1 MRLGLRLPILPGE
14 TLPSFVSA
22 LAAKNGSCHAQD
34 FSQDMGLSWRRILQ
48 LDPDTVWDLSEL
60 TGIAVPDLVA
70 HSFAPVG
77 DGFFRFRDH
86 ELPLSSLDR
95 SALRYCPV
103 CLADDSDRHGRGYGR
118 ALWQIDPLR
127 VCPDHGTLLDV
138 LPAPTY
144 PRCPHDFA
152 GRLGALGA
160 PGPVN
165 QPEEFGH
172 DATDFIRYIR
182 ARLCQDTN
190 RTGLTLL
197 DRLPV
202 DVAARLCENLGILVT
217 SGPDPRPQ
225 ALSGRERATAGGCGF
240 AICAQG
246 SDALSAAYDT
256 VRRRSTSDRGGFY
269 SDFGFFA
276 RWLQRLSHPDRYRPV
291 LDHFR
296 TFVFD
301 NYPLSPGQQVL
312 GETSTERRWFT
323 WSELGRAYGLSTGR
337 ITRFQHAAGIEGDA
351 LRRVAP
357 DAYHAELT
365 ALSSGL
371 DRKAAARRLD
381 VHPSAV
387 DGLAEVG
394 LLRHGIALPGLDKL
408 FLPHD
413 VDAFFSAVSVHAQVV
428 DTAPKGSFPIRLVCN
443 KAKVT
448 SGDLLRAQIA
458 GRLRKTCRL
467 RDPDGMPGLLFDL
480 SEVLDLFEGKPLT
493 GLTRADL
500 KARLHVNSSTVS
512 LLLKEGMIMSREVRH
527 PRSRQPLT
535 LVEPADLSRFL
546 SKHLPLGL
554 IAHQLGTQAKHV
566 AARLD
571 KATVRPI
578 PLPDHCS
585 KIYLRDAVIPVISI

>member
-14 TLPSFVSA
+14 TLPSFVSH

-202 DVAARLCENLGILVT
+202 DVAARLCENLG
-217 SGPDPRPQ
+217 
-225 ALSGRERATAGGCGF
+225 LS
-240 AICAQG
+240 
-246 SDALSAAYDT
+246 
-256 VRRRSTSDRGGFY
+256 
-269 SDFGFFA
+269 
-276 RWLQRLSHPDRYRPV
+276 
-291 LDHFR
+291 
-296 TFVFD
+296 
-301 NYPLSPGQQVL
+301 
-312 GETSTERRWFT
+312 
-323 WSELGRAYGLSTGR
+323 
-337 ITRFQHAAGIEGDA
+337 
-351 LRRVAP
+351 
-357 DAYHAELT
+357 
-365 ALSSGL
+365 
-371 DRKAAARRLD
+371 
-381 VHPSAV
+381 
-387 DGLAEVG
+387 
-394 LLRHGIALPGLDKL
+394 
-408 FLPHD
+408 
-413 VDAFFSAVSVHAQVV
+413 
-428 DTAPKGSFPIRLVCN
+428 
-443 KAKVT
+443 
-448 SGDLLRAQIA
+448 
-458 GRLRKTCRL
+458 
-467 RDPDGMPGLLFDL
+467 
-480 SEVLDLFEGKPLT
+480 
-493 GLTRADL
+493 
-500 KARLHVNSSTVS
+500 
-512 LLLKEGMIMSREVRH
+512 
-527 PRSRQPLT
+527 
-535 LVEPADLSRFL
+535 
-546 SKHLPLGL
+546 L
-554 IAHQLGTQAKHV
+554 IH
-566 AARLD
+566 
-571 KATVRPI
+571 I
-578 PLPDHCS
+578 
-585 KIYLRDAVIPVISI
+585 

>member
-48 LDPDTVWDLSEL
+48 LDPDTVCDLSEL

-70 HSFAPVG
+70 YSFAPVG

-86 ELPLSSLDR
+86 ELPLSFLDR

-165 QPEEFGH
+165 QPEELGH
-172 DATDFIRYIR
+172 DAADFARYIT
-182 ARLCQDTN
+182 ARLFQNTD
-190 RTGLTLL
+190 RKSLALL
-197 DRLPV
+197 DGLPV
-202 DVAARLCENLGILVT
+202 DVAARLSENLGILVT
-217 SGPDPRPQ
+217 LGSDARPQ
-225 ALSGRERATAGGCGF
+225 TLSGKERAIAAGSGF

-246 SDALSAAYDT
+246 KHALSAAYDS

-269 SDFGFFA
+269 SDLGFFT
-276 RWLQRLSHPDRYRPV
+276 RWLQRLSHPDRYQPV

-323 WSELGRAYGLSTGR
+323 WSGLGRAYGLSTGR

-357 DAYHAELT
+357 GAYHAELT

-381 VHPSAV
+381 VHPSAT
-387 DGLAEVG
+387 DGLVESG
-394 LLRHGIALPGLDKL
+394 LLQHGIALTGLEKL
-408 FLPHD
+408 FLPD
-413 VDAFFSAVSVHAQVV
+413 DIDAF
-428 DTAPKGSFPIRLVCN
+428 L
-443 KAKVT
+443 
-448 SGDLLRAQIA
+448 
-458 GRLRKTCRL
+458 
-467 RDPDGMPGLLFDL
+467 
-480 SEVLDLFEGKPLT
+480 
-493 GLTRADL
+493 ADL
-500 KARLHVNSSTVS
+500 I
-512 LLLKEGMIMSREVRH
+512 GSREVRD
-527 PRSRQPLT
+527 PCSRQSLS
-535 LVEPADLSRFL
+535 LVEPRELDRFL
-546 SKHLPLGL
+546 EKYTPLGL
-554 IAHQLGTQAKHV
+554 IAHQLGTQARH
-566 AARLD
+566 AAAWLEQARSRPLRLPE
-571 KATVRPI
+571 A
-578 PLPDHCS
+578 CS
-585 KIYLRDAVIPVISI
+585 KIYLRKEVAQIIAI

>member
-14 TLPSFVSA
+14 TLPSFVSY
-22 LAAKNGSCHAQD
+22 LAAKNGASHVQD
-34 FSQDMGLSWRRILQ
+34 FAQDMGLSWRRVLQ
-48 LDPDTVWDLSEL
+48 LDPDTVRDLSEL

-77 DGFFRFRDH
+77 DGFFRFRGT
-86 ELPLSSLDR
+86 ELPLSFLDR

-103 CLADDSDRHGRGYGR
+103 CMTGDRDRHGRGYGR
-118 ALWQIDPLR
+118 ALWQIDPLW
-127 VCPDHGTLLDV
+127 VCPDHGTPLTAM
-138 LPAPTY
+138 PPPTY

-160 PGPVN
+160 PGRVN
-165 QPEEFGH
+165 QPEELGH
-172 DATDFIRYIR
+172 DAADFARYIT
-182 ARLCQDTN
+182 ARLFQNTD
-190 RTGLTLL
+190 RKSLALL
-197 DRLPV
+197 DGLPV
-202 DVAARLCENLGILVT
+202 DVAARLSENLGILVT
-217 SGPDPRPQ
+217 LGSDARPQ
-225 ALSGRERATAGGCGF
+225 TLSGKERATAGGFGF

-276 RWLQRLSHPDRYRPV
+276 RWLQRLSHPDRYQPV

-296 TFVFD
+296 AFVFD

-312 GETSTERRWFT
+312 GETSTTQHWFT

-337 ITRFQHAAGIEGDA
+337 ITRFQHAAGIERDA

-357 DAYHAELT
+357 GAYHAELT

-371 DRKAAARRLD
+371 DRKAAARRLG

-408 FLPHD
+408 FLPDD
-413 VDAFFSAVSVHAQVV
+413 VDAFLAAVTLHVQMV
-428 DTAPKGSFPIRLVCN
+428 DTAPEGCFPIRLVCN

-458 GRLRKTCRL
+458 GRLRKTRRL
-467 RDPDGMPGLLFDL
+467 RDPYGMPGLLFDL

-512 LLLKEGMIMSREVRH
+512 LLLKEEMIASREVRH
-527 PRSRQPLT
+527 PRSRQPLS
-535 LVEPADLSRFL
+535 LVEPADLARFL
-546 SKHLPLGL
+546 AKHLPLGL

-571 KATVRPI
+571 KAKVRPI